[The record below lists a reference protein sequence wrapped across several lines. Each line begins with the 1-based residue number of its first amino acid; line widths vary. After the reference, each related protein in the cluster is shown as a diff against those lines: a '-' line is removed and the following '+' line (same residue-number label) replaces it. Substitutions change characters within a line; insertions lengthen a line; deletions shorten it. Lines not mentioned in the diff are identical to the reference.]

1 MTHFGNGID
10 EGAYVST
17 GELPERS
24 VKGQKVAKF
33 LSARLGMDLLIS
45 APALPRQQP

>member
-1 MTHFGNGID
+1 MGTFAPLLDRDGN
-10 EGAYVST
+10 
-17 GELPERS
+17 S

-45 APALPRQQP
+45 SPADEPSQVALAQPEP